1 MEISG
6 LVVLG
11 IAVLLLHAIMERR
24 SAGRSGAR
32 PADDAADARGDIA
45 SSANAPYH
53 PLVAQGKE
61 NP

>member
-11 IAVLLLHAIMERR
+11 IAVLLLHAILERR
-24 SAGRSGAR
+24 STGRSGGK
-32 PADDAADARGDIA
+32 PADDAADAGGDIA

-53 PLVAQGKE
+53 ALVAQRKDT
-61 NP
+61 P

>member
-11 IAVLLLHAIMERR
+11 IAVLLLHEILERR
-24 SAGRSGAR
+24 SAERSAGKR
-32 PADDAADARGDIA
+32 ADDAADAGGNLA

-53 PLVAQGKE
+53 ALGAQGKDT
-61 NP
+61 P